1 MARLLRDEDAG
12 GHLRHRI
19 DRRLRTRKLWRIQ
32 VIAEIE
38 TYRPNRRLVAQP
50 AAQRMRKIVE
60 ITARSSGGD
69 FALLPALLAYAKHA
83 GKDVVG
89 PGKHVAGIVKDYWT
103 EILLEEGQRKRRHAQ
118 LKLIQKESVAS
129 HWETGLQI
137 ARPSLVERE
146 PAQADG

>member
-1 MARLLRDEDAG
+1 
-12 GHLRHRI
+12 
-19 DRRLRTRKLWRIQ
+19 
-32 VIAEIE
+32 
-38 TYRPNRRLVAQP
+38 
-50 AAQRMRKIVE
+50 MRKIVE
-60 ITARSSGGD
+60 ITARSSAGG

-83 GKDVVG
+83 GKDIVG

-146 PAQADG
+146 PAQRIGTTAVKPLSQRHDGVGKWILRSHTGIA